1 MKKLLLVAVAIC
13 MLPFAAN
20 AQQEAQVE
28 KKAKCAKANLPE
40 KGDWSIGFNAAP
52 LFGFVGNLFNGTS
65 GNSLES
71 LGGQPVTGNWSEY
84 NKSDIAPTIS
94 VMGKYMLTNEW
105 ALRANVGFM
114 VRSRIQ
120 KEYVTD
126 DKAVALDPFSESR
139 VIDQQ
144 KVSKHGAS
152 LMLGAEYR
160 KGKRR
165 VQGVFGMGLLFGL
178 QQHKTSYTY
187 GNAITSLNQSPSTSS
202 ALVGVWNNSY
212 RIDKKK
218 SASDVFLGVM
228 GSAGIEWFV
237 APKISLGAEVSLSL
251 YYIFGGQE
259 WTTSTG
265 YNAALDTV
273 EQRTDLVS
281 PGEDYFGFGTEN
293 LGGSLNVSFY
303 F

>member
-1 MKKLLLVAVAIC
+1 MKKLLLIAVAVC
-13 MLPFAAN
+13 MLPLAVS
-20 AQQEAQVE
+20 AQETGAT
-28 KKAKCAKANLPE
+28 KKDKANKVYLPE
-40 KGDWSIGFNAAP
+40 QGDFSIGFNAAP
-52 LFGFVGNLFNGTS
+52 LFQYVGQLFNGATS
-65 GNSLES
+65 NTLKP
-71 LGGQPVTGNWSEY
+71 LGGEPITENLHGY

-94 VMGKYMLTNEW
+94 LMGKYMLTNEW

-114 VRSRIQ
+114 VRSQIN
-120 KEYVTD
+120 KSYVTD
-126 DKAVALDPFSESR
+126 DKAAALDPLSDSK

-144 KVSKHGAS
+144 KISKHGAS

-165 VQGVFGMGLLFGL
+165 VQGVFGMGVLFGL
-178 QQHKTSYTY
+178 QQHRLSYTY
-187 GNAITSLNQSPSTSS
+187 GNELTSLNQNPTTNNTQ
-202 ALVGVWNNSY
+202 AWNGSY

-218 SASDVFLGVM
+218 NASDVFLGVT

-237 APKISLGAEVSLSL
+237 APKISLGAEVNLNL

-265 YNAALDTV
+265 YNSALGRV
-273 EQRTDLVS
+273 EQRTDITS
-281 PGEDYFGFGTEN
+281 PGSDYFGFGTDN